1 MNNLFNQWKKKK
13 SNHQN
18 SPKLTLFKINYNNSQ
33 TSTILKTNRWN
44 TTMLKKFHKNSKTAQ
59 LNFILNLFT
68 LKMTTTKRVVQKTR
82 QNQAIIQQMTVF
94 NMWSGLRLHGL
105 MSKFSYKWHP
115 LISCQQCLQI
125 GNKLIQRY

>member
-13 SNHQN
+13 INHQN

-68 LKMTTTKRVVQKTR
+68 LTMTTTKRVVQKTR

-94 NMWSGLRLHGL
+94 IM
-105 MSKFSYKWHP
+105 
-115 LISCQQCLQI
+115 
-125 GNKLIQRY
+125 